1 MRKKFLGTLLMG
13 ILILG
18 STGFVTSCKDYD
30 DQINNLQ
37 QQIDANKKLIEQIQT
52 LITNGSVI
60 KDVQSVDG
68 GIKIVLSNGKDYTIT
83 NGKDGKDGAAWTI
96 KDGYWCLNGEKTE
109 NKAIGVDGKNG
120 VNGKDGKYYVPNEG
134 TGMFDV
140 YENGTVKNTKIS
152 FLAPGTITA
161 TMDQNELTLYNVK
174 GIEGGKITIAVS
186 NVLRGFVFQKDQKG
200 RYIEDGVPTIRIE
213 SFQFKEQTLDKKDSK
228 DEKAE
233 LGSTDN
239 NVNVKTYAYYK
250 VTPSNAN
257 VEDLKKLAFEV
268 QKDAEYGKTRAAA
281 SADFN
286 ATPKFVEFKDGV
298 LKVEVNVTGRAA
310 NAEHISEA
318 SLEATTRNNQKVN
331 AEYVAFTHVNDPDIR
346 IFNQKATP
354 MYQLRSALAGI
365 NEKDA
370 EAGKLKDMPVWSTT
384 DTKDI
389 DVELTLNDKVNL
401 NDVVKACFVK
411 ASSDPE
417 AVDLESHDMHFK
429 FDVVKNYK
437 LGANATPQD
446 EFITLANNGEISARV
461 FGDKKN
467 FAAVGRTPI
476 VRAYLMHG
484 DKAVEIAYI
493 KVHIVKKTTK
503 PEPTNV
509 DLKVADFTFA
519 CGQDYTVKTSVEQS
533 NVNIYNVVGMDRD
546 DFHNT
551 YKVFDAQDG
560 KAGQVGKVEEVTE
573 TVGDVTTHVLK
584 WTLTNDEMWKN
595 ADKEELTRTVYYRTA
610 AGEENNVVKI
620 TLKTG
625 KIQGI
630 QKVYNLGVDKYISNF
645 WNADKT
651 TVEFNVA
658 IPDAGATDASKCTY
672 VNNLNSPFKTNE
684 NGKLLVDTK
693 VEHPIFIFNK
703 EKMQSIEKIGDV
715 KVKFEVSDDGL
726 TLKANGAEVAKI
738 KNDDNANTV
747 ELVDNSVVGKQL
759 LNTGK
764 MHAYFSVSGYVCNNT
779 DRKVSVTFNGAEY
792 FRANFLRPLNVA
804 ANAAEDFVDGV
815 DFGNKGSY
823 IALEKLITPTD
834 WRNNTANSFAENSNY
849 WEYYGVQ
856 NISVDITKVTCNLNG
871 VSGTPLPKNI
881 ILDVVEGNFKKDE
894 YTFGTASTK
903 SLFGFLTYR
912 NNQTTVQEPYELTVP
927 VKVTY
932 KWGVIETTVKV
943 KVTKT
948 IKK

>member
-13 ILILG
+13 TLILG

-213 SFQFKEQTLDKKDSK
+213 SFRFKEQTLDKQDSK
-228 DEKAE
+228 NEKAE

-310 NAEHISEA
+310 EKEHISEA

-331 AEYVAFTHVNDPDIR
+331 AEYVAFTHVNDPAIR

-370 EAGKLKDMPVWSTT
+370 EAGKYKTMPVWSTT

-389 DVELTLNDKVNL
+389 DVELTLGDKVDL
-401 NDVVKACFVK
+401 NTVVKACFVK
-411 ASSDPE
+411 TGSDPE
-417 AVDLESHDMHFK
+417 AVDLESHGMQFK

-437 LGANATPQD
+437 LGTNATPQD

-493 KVHIVKKTTK
+493 KVHIVKKTT
-503 PEPTNV
+503 EPTNV

-519 CGQDYTVKTSVEQS
+519 CGQDCTVKTSVEQS

-560 KAGQVGKVEEVTE
+560 KDDQVGKVEEVTE
-573 TVGDVTTHVLK
+573 NVGDVTTHVLK

-610 AGEENNVVKI
+610 AGEQNKVVKI

-625 KIQGI
+625 KIKDI
-630 QKVYNLGVDKYISNF
+630 QKVYDLGTDKYLSNY

-658 IPDAGATDASKCTY
+658 TPDAGSTDATKCTY

-703 EKMQSIEKIGDV
+703 EKMESIKKIGDV
-715 KVKFEVSDDGL
+715 KVKFEVSADGL
-726 TLKANGAEVAKI
+726 TLTDNGAEVAKI
-738 KNDDNANTV
+738 KNEDNANTV
-747 ELVDNSVVGKQL
+747 ELVNNSEVGKQL

-764 MHAYFSVSGYVCNNT
+764 MHAYFSVSGYICGNT

-815 DFGNKGSY
+815 NFGDKGSY

-834 WRNNTANSFAENSNY
+834 WRNNTANSFAENTNY
-849 WEYYGVQ
+849 WQYYGVKK
-856 NISVDITKVTCNLNG
+856 ISVDLKKVTSNLNG
-871 VSGTPLPKNI
+871 ESGTLLPTDIK
-881 ILDVVEGNFKKDE
+881 LGLEGGEFDTNGH
-894 YTFGTASTK
+894 TFGTPEAK
-903 SLFGFLTYR
+903 SLFGFLTYK
-912 NNQTTVQEPYELTVP
+912 NNGTSVQEPYELTVP

-932 KWGVIETTVKV
+932 KWGVIETNVKV